1 MALTAQVQAIFHKD
15 TKIKGT
21 ESLPDGPSAEERR
34 QMVDFV
40 GNPDCPLYRFIGND
54 HAKRKLAEAAFVAL
68 KRGNHCCRE
77 LAVFLSG
84 PASVGKTTLMKLF
97 AELLDLPF
105 VEISPRSIVNVND
118 LFASICSQMNDE
130 GVPIKP
136 VRDSKH
142 FRLPPCIIFV
152 DEVHGLSQKVV
163 DALLKACE
171 SKDCT
176 LVTERGEVINCHDV
190 CWGIATT
197 ESGDLFDAFESRFDE
212 VQLRYYTR
220 EELARIVAINNPD
233 LTPEV
238 CKLIAKFQRLPR
250 KLLRFAQSMRN
261 KREMNTSMAWEQIAL
276 EVAKDNG
283 IDEHGMALKH
293 VEILKSLRVKPVA
306 KDRLPI
312 MIGVKKPELEKKLMP
327 LLLCSTADQPA
338 LVEVGSDGYRL
349 TEAGHNELNKREGV

>member
-1 MALTAQVQAIFHKD
+1 MGTVPQVQAVFHKD
-15 TKIKGT
+15 HTVPGT
-21 ESLPDGPSAEERR
+21 EAMCEPPTAEERR
-34 QMVDFV
+34 RLVDFQN
-40 GNPDCPLYRFIGND
+40 NPTCPLYRFIGND

-105 VEISPRSIVNVND
+105 VEIQPRSIGTVND
-118 LFASICSQMNDE
+118 FFASVCMQMNE
-130 GVPIKP
+130 EQVPIKA
-136 VRDSKH
+136 VSGSKH

-171 SKDCT
+171 SKDCK
-176 LVTERGEVINCHDV
+176 LVTERGEVVDCRFV

-220 EELARIVAINNPD
+220 VELAKIVAINNPD
-233 LTPEV
+233 LEPEV
-238 CKLIAKFQRLPR
+238 CHLIAKFQRLPR

-261 KREMNTSMAWEQIAL
+261 KKEMNDTMSWS
-276 EVAKDNG
+276 EVALAVATDNG
-283 IDEHGMALKH
+283 IDEHGMPYKH
-293 VEILKSLRVKPVA
+293 VEILKALKVKPVA

-312 MIGVKKPELEKKLMP
+312 MVGVKKAELEKKLMP

-349 TEAGHNELNKREGV
+349 TESGHNELTKRG